1 MLLIN
6 KPGRY
11 SYYKLELTCFELVCL
26 VMLNDQTLSIIWISW
41 VCAGVLFTKKM
52 HLFIYN
58 IFLPYEK
65 NSLIGSLLN

>member
-11 SYYKLELTCFELVCL
+11 SYYKLELTCFELVYL

-41 VCAGVLFTKKM
+41 VCAGV
-52 HLFIYN
+52 FIYQEN
-58 IFLPYEK
+58 AFVYLQYFFTLQKEQ
-65 NSLIGSLLN
+65 SDW